1 MRSLGTDALT
11 FLSAALLIALSGCL
25 DTSVDFHVEPGP
37 GDDAEDAASPQD
49 TEDMVGGETLVDLL
63 DAATDLTDALI
74 PTDTGDVPVD
84 DTEDIEDTSD
94 GGAPDLLD
102 TAEDA
107 DAPDPIDALDTHDVD
122 DADAGCTPNC
132 DGKVC
137 GDDGCDG
144 SCGDCNED
152 LVCAA
157 GLCLPPEY
165 SLSCEGR
172 CGETGVNCGCDEACF
187 TAGSCCADI
196 CVEFCF
202 DLLGCTC
209 GDGVCEGIETC
220 ETCEMDCGCEAEF
233 FCLAG
238 FCCAPDCQGKKCGGD
253 GCGGSCG
260 TCTGP
265 QEACVGGACVCQPAC
280 DGSECGPDGC
290 GGACGACDD
299 GLSCTDDAC
308 ESGLCT
314 HATQPFFC
322 LIEGICVPSGT
333 ENPLNPCEKCKPAED
348 QAAWSPRED
357 GFACGA
363 AAVCW
368 QGWCCYPAAFC
379 VEKECGDDGC
389 GWVCG
394 ACDPNESCGDDG
406 LCACVAGGVACGDG
420 CCEPGQVC
428 DGGICCH
435 PACGGM
441 NCGDDGCGGSCG
453 TCIGAQDACINGLC
467 VCQPAC
473 AGLACG
479 PDGCGSG
486 TTCGECV
493 GQDACVDGACVCQPD
508 CGGKNCG
515 PDGCGGICGTCGDN
529 EICTAGGS
537 CDCAGGGAACG
548 GGCCSPGEICHCDA
562 CCAPDCVGKSCGSDG
577 CGGQCGVCTGQDACE
592 DGLCVC
598 QPLCTGKECGPDG
611 CGDDCGTCTG
621 QDVCVGCACVCKP
634 ACTGNCG
641 PDGCGGTCG
650 DCDDGLPCTLDTC
663 VAGACVA
670 TTDPGACLIGG
681 ACVSTGDE
689 NPLNPC
695 EICLPSA
702 LQEDWTLLEDGTPC
716 GGGMVCHLG
725 FCCDT
730 VAGCTGKECG
740 SDGCGGTCGTCTG
753 PQDACVEGLC
763 VCQGTCSGKTCGDDG
778 CGGGCGTCE
787 LYEVCTDAFA
797 CACMDGAVACG
808 DLCCE
813 PEVQV
818 CADGVCCAPDCA
830 GKECGVDGCGGSC
843 GDCDPDQFCIA
854 QLCPDPGDQCDD
866 LNTVSWD
873 GCTDGQVTE
882 FQGNSFTT
890 NDQRNPDVAVNGA
903 EQFLV
908 VWESMY
914 QDGDDLGVFGQL
926 FGPDGGPIGAE
937 TQVNV
942 HVAGIQEAPR
952 VASLSDGRFV
962 VAWASDQQSPDASGF
977 GVFARTIGTDGA
989 PEGTPFLV
997 NNHTNGDQSAPAV
1010 VGTDAG
1016 FIVAWEGKSNA
1027 DAKGIWCRA
1036 FLADGTAVKPQS
1048 RVNTE
1053 TTNQQ
1058 ESVALAP
1065 LDGGAVAVWMS
1076 KNQDGDGW
1084 GIFGQRLSPTC
1095 TKVGPEFQV
1104 NSVATGQQEVPV
1116 VATLDSGVFLVAW
1129 NGNIEGGVDSEG
1141 VGARRFSSTGQA
1153 LGAEFTVNETME
1165 GTQEFPCVTAAGGGF
1180 VIAWEGD
1187 DEQYGTFT
1195 GVFFQRLSTINVVTG
1210 PETQVNVFWDKDQQA
1225 PACAAFS
1232 DGSFV
1237 IAWEGHNDQDGNGSG
1252 IFVRR
1257 YDADG
1262 LPLYR

>member
-1 MRSLGTDALT
+1 MRSLGTSALT
-11 FLSAALLIALSGCL
+11 FLSAALLITFGGCL
-25 DTSVDFHVEPGP
+25 DTSMDLQVEPGP
-37 GDDAEDAASPQD
+37 GD
-49 TEDMVGGETLVDLL
+49 MVWDETLVDLL
-63 DAATDLTDALI
+63 DAATDLPDTFV
-74 PTDTGDVPVD
+74 PTDTGDVPLD
-84 DTEDIEDTSD
+84 ETADIDATSD
-94 GGAPDLLD
+94 VGDPDLLD
-102 TAEDA
+102 IADEA
-107 DAPDPIDALDTHDVD
+107 DAPDPIDVQDTNDAN
-122 DADAGCTPNC
+122 DADADCTPDC
-132 DGKVC
+132 DDKVC
-137 GDDGCDG
+137 GDDGCGGD
-144 SCGDCNED
+144 CGDCGED
-152 LVCAA
+152 LVCEA

-172 CGETGVNCGCDEACF
+172 CGETGINCDCDEACF
-187 TAGSCCADI
+187 TLGSCCADI

-209 GDGVCEGIETC
+209 GDGDCEGLETC
-220 ETCEMDCGCEAEF
+220 ENCPADCGCEEGDI
-233 FCLAG
+233 CLNEI
-238 FCCAPDCQGKKCGGD
+238 CCAPNCQSKQCGGD
-253 GCGGSCG
+253 GCGGTCG
-260 TCTGP
+260 ACTGS
-265 QEACVGGACVCQPAC
+265 QDACVDGACVCQGAC
-280 DGSECGPDGC
+280 AGLDCGPDGC
-290 GGACGACDD
+290 GGSCGACDD
-299 GLSCTDDAC
+299 GIPCTDDLC
-308 ESGLCT
+308 QGGLCAST
-314 HATQPFFC
+314 IGAYYC
-322 LIEGICVPSGT
+322 LIEETCVPSGS
-333 ENPLNPCEKCKPAED
+333 ENLVNPCEKCKPLTD
-348 QAAWSPRED
+348 QEGWTPRED
-357 GFACGA
+357 GVPCGA
-363 AAVCW
+363 TAICW
-368 QGWCCYPAAFC
+368 QGACCDPAANC
-379 VEKECGDDGC
+379 AGKDCGDDGC

-394 ACDPNESCGDDG
+394 ACGTNEVCEDDG
-406 LCACVAGGVACGDG
+406 LCACDAGSAPCDG
-420 CCEPGQVC
+420 ACCEPGQVC
-428 DGGICCH
+428 CGACCF
-435 PACGGM
+435 PACGGK
-441 NCGDDGCGGSCG
+441 NCGGDGCGGDCG
-453 TCIGAQDACINGLC
+453 ACTGQEACVAGLC

-473 AGLACG
+473 SGLNCG
-479 PDGCGSG
+479 PDGCGG
-486 TTCGECV
+486 DCGECS
-493 GQDACVDGACVCQPD
+493 GQDVCLDGACICQAD

-515 PDGCGGICGTCGDN
+515 PDGCGGTCGSCGDN
-529 EICTAGGS
+529 ETCTGGGI
-537 CDCAGGGAACG
+537 CDCAEGGAACG
-548 GGCCSPGEICHCDA
+548 GGCCATGEICHADA
-562 CCAPDCVGKSCGSDG
+562 CCAPDCAEKQCGDDG
-577 CGGQCGVCTGQDACE
+577 CGGSCGACIGQDACVA
-592 DGLCVC
+592 GLCVC
-598 QPLCTGKECGPDG
+598 QAACTGKECGDDG
-611 CGDDCGTCTG
+611 CGGTCGECIG
-621 QDVCVGCACVCKP
+621 QDECLGGACVCQPDCAGK
-634 ACTGNCG
+634 ACG

-650 DCDDGLPCTLDTC
+650 TCDDALYCTDDACDGGLCIATIGPFFCLLDDTC
-663 VAGACVA
+663 VPSG
-670 TTDPGACLIGG
+670 T
-681 ACVSTGDE
+681 E
-689 NPLNPC
+689 NPANSC
-695 EICLPSA
+695 EACKPA
-702 LQEDWTLLEDGTPC
+702 TAQQAWTVLEDGISC
-716 GGGMVCHLG
+716 GVGQVCFLG
-725 FCCDT
+725 SCCAA
-730 VAGCTGKECG
+730 VANCLGKECG
-740 SDGCGGTCGTCTG
+740 SDGCGGICGTCTG
-753 PQDACVEGLC
+753 PQDVCVEGLC
-763 VCQGTCSGKTCGDDG
+763 LCQGTCFGKTCGDDG

-787 LYEVCTDAFA
+787 IYEVCTDAFS

-843 GDCDPDQFCIA
+843 GDCGPDQFCIA

-914 QDGDDLGVFGQL
+914 QDGDDQGVFGQL

-952 VASLSDGRFV
+952 VASLADGRFV
-962 VAWASDQQSPDASGF
+962 VAWASDQQPPDASGF

-1010 VGTDAG
+1010 VGTDTG
-1016 FIVAWEGKSNA
+1016 FLVTWEGEGDTDTKS
-1027 DAKGIWCRA
+1027 IWCRA
-1036 FLADGTAVKPQS
+1036 FLEEGTAVNPQS

-1053 TTNQQ
+1053 TTNKQ

-1084 GIFGQRLSPTC
+1084 GIFGQRLTDTC
-1095 TKVGPEFQV
+1095 TKVGAEFQV

-1141 VGARRFSSTGQA
+1141 VDARRFSSTGQA

-1165 GTQEFPCVTAAGGGF
+1165 GTQEFSCVTAAGGGF

-1195 GVFFQRLSTINVVTG
+1195 GVFFQRLSTIGVYAG
-1210 PETQVNVFWDKDQQA
+1210 PEIQANVFWNDKQQA

-1237 IAWEGHNDQDGNGSG
+1237 IAWEGADNQDGDGWG

-1257 YDADG
+1257 FDAAG
-1262 LPLYR
+1262 QPLYK